1 MPLKRTG
8 LKLDFSLLNLPEK
21 DDKKTHLPTDDYLKQ
36 HIDALLIQMKQIPVS
51 FIKEAE
57 NAPDY
62 PMLQQCGYSSR
73 YNGFHLSNDCGDV
86 FIRARREKPH
96 CAGGFEGDKFHLSV
110 HESQIAQAVTMLS
123 GALFSD
129 NNPCDRW
136 KITDISQAEPD
147 SRVKRG
153 AQITLYVRPVPV
165 NILIARSC
173 SVKSADLS
181 PGLNT
186 V

>member
-1 MPLKRTG
+1 M
-8 LKLDFSLLNLPEK
+8 
-21 DDKKTHLPTDDYLKQ
+21 
-36 HIDALLIQMKQIPVS
+36 PVS

-86 FIRARREKPH
+86 FIRACREKPH

-153 AQITLYVRPVPV
+153 AQITLYVRPVPGEHPYSAELLSETRRFITGLEYRLTEGGLYRE
-165 NILIARSC
+165 NTLYQI
-173 SVKSADLS
+173 SVRHTGNLPATVMKLSAGVRAVRRTIS
-181 PGLNT
+181 G
-186 V
+186 

>member
-1 MPLKRTG
+1 MRRIIRCCNNVVIPHDIT
-8 LKLDFSLLNLPEK
+8 DFI
-21 DDKKTHLPTDDYLKQ
+21 YLM
-36 HIDALLIQMKQIPVS
+36 IAVMYLSAP
-51 FIKEAE
+51 AE
-57 NAPDY
+57 RN
-62 PMLQQCGYSSR
+62 
-73 YNGFHLSNDCGDV
+73 
-86 FIRARREKPH
+86 PH

-153 AQITLYVRPVPV
+153 AQITLYVRPVP
-165 NILIARSC
+165 
-173 SVKSADLS
+173 
-181 PGLNT
+181 
-186 V
+186 